1 MSLVITNET
10 SVSNPVIADD
20 YQPMLD
26 AMAELAKRSVSL
38 GRARTQFN
46 NAKGNAH
53 IAFGIFCAEVAA
65 LCERKT
71 LEDVS
76 DYLLAREDKFHVP
89 ASGSEYKEAALNKSN
104 VQRLRD
110 AHDFS
115 LLGGV
120 DGDNKPRATAAEMFP
135 FTSFSNSAKD
145 GVDLNTFRKQ
155 FIAALKVNADLPA
168 DDQKTVVKVAATVK
182 EDIKRAHA
190 GITSEDATIAE
201 FRRLVQRL
209 QNNGATLSPAGI
221 KTIRQMLNGLVEVTD
236 DE

>member
-1 MSLVITNET
+1 MTLVTTNET
-10 SVSNPVIADD
+10 SVSNPVISGE

-26 AMAELAKRSVSL
+26 AMAELNKRSISL
-38 GRARTQFN
+38 GRARNQFN

-53 IAFGIFCAEVAA
+53 IAFGEFCAEVAA

-76 DYLLAREDKFHVP
+76 DFLLAREDKFHVP
-89 ASGSEYKEAALNKSN
+89 ASGSEYVAAALNKSN

-115 LLGGV
+115 RLGGV
-120 DGDNKPRATAAEMFP
+120 DGDEKPRATAAEMYK

-145 GVDLNTFRKQ
+145 GVDLSTFRKQ
-155 FIAALKVNADLPA
+155 FIAALKVNADLPT
-168 DDQKTVVKVAATVK
+168 DDQKTVVQVAATVK
-182 EDIKRAHA
+182 EDIKRAHL
-190 GITSEDATIAE
+190 GITSEEVTISDILKVIHQKAKANATI
-201 FRRLVQRL
+201 
-209 QNNGATLSPAGI
+209 SPAGLRR
-221 KTIRQMLNGLVEVTD
+221 IRQALNGLVEVTD